1 MTAHKA
7 WAAALAGFVIPV
19 LSWLSAWLMSADS
32 WSWRGFLAAV
42 VGSALT
48 ALGAGGLTY
57 AVPNQPKHLAEHSA
71 QAVALDNSHSQSM
84 EG

>member
-7 WAAALAGFVIPV
+7 WAAALAGFAIPV
-19 LSWLSAWLMSADS
+19 LTWLSAWLMSGDT
-32 WSWRGFLAAV
+32 WTWRGFLAAV

-48 ALGAGGLTY
+48 SLGAGGLTY
-57 AVPNQPKHLAEHSA
+57 AVPNTPKALPEHSA
-71 QAVALDNSHSQSM
+71 AAVALENSHSQNM